1 MTIQY
6 AATSRKVVGKNVH
19 ATIPK
24 GNMGYHQYTVP
35 DTTVTAVEP
44 TFVALLLALAK
55 IRPWPLVPFSP
66 IFLKN
71 SALKTT
77 HNTFRD
83 RRVHFFRQPFSK
95 YRKIPKISPGAY
107 FFKGPFWGVIFV
119 GAYLRTEICLYKS
132 IGLALQFEG
141 NLPFLFCFTLY
152 LRAIFQVQAPGG
164 LIFGGAI

>member
-1 MTIQY
+1 
-6 AATSRKVVGKNVH
+6 
-19 ATIPK
+19 
-24 GNMGYHQYTVP
+24 MGYHQYTVP

-107 FFKGPFWGVIFV
+107 FFKGPF
-119 GAYLRTEICLYKS
+119 
-132 IGLALQFEG
+132 
-141 NLPFLFCFTLY
+141 
-152 LRAIFQVQAPGG
+152 
-164 LIFGGAI
+164 